1 MVNFLKSFFT
11 GKSEEAENDKVKN
24 EKKNFEILK
33 YDGIR
38 AQRMGKLAYA
48 IKCFTE
54 ALAIRKDFETC
65 NYLATAYIQN
75 NQLTEA
81 RETFR
86 QMAEMEE
93 VDAATY
99 LSLASVCYMEEDYQ
113 AMEESCQ
120 KAIELDK
127 ENSTAFYLLA
137 KADRGLKN
145 DLGAIAN
152 LTKAIVLH
160 EDYMEAYLLR
170 AEVLKEMRQYKEA
183 LADVENVLKQN
194 TEEEAAL
201 LLRGKMKEDM
211 DAAEEAMKDYIRVT
225 EINPFNEQ
233 AYLCLGQLL
242 ISEKKFDQAI
252 AHFDEAI
259 EINPEFAKA
268 YHERGRAKL
277 LNGDKEGSVEDM
289 KKALELNPKAEDS
302 INGQYDNFDNLYAN
316 QPL

>member
-1 MVNFLKSFFT
+1 MVNFLKSFFI
-11 GKSEEAENDKVKN
+11 GKAEETENDKAKN

-38 AQRMGKLAYA
+38 AQRMGKLVYA

-54 ALAIRKDFETC
+54 ALAIQKEFETL
-65 NYLATAYIQN
+65 NYLATTYIQN
-75 NQLTEA
+75 NQLAEA
-81 RETFR
+81 REAFK
-86 QMAEMEE
+86 QMTELKEA
-93 VDAATY
+93 DAITY
-99 LSLASVCYMEEDYQ
+99 LSLANVCYMEEDYQ
-113 AMEESCQ
+113 AMKDSCR
-120 KAIELDK
+120 KAIEL
-127 ENSTAFYLLA
+127 ENENATAFYMLA

-145 DLGAIAN
+145 DIEAIAN
-152 LTKAIVLH
+152 LTKAIVLR
-160 EDYMEAYLLR
+160 EDYTEAYLLR

-183 LADVENVLKQN
+183 LSDVENVLKQN
-194 TEEEAAL
+194 SEEEAAL

-252 AHFDEAI
+252 SHFDEAI

-277 LNGDKEGSVEDM
+277 LNGDKEGSIEDM
-289 KKALELNPKAEDS
+289 KKALELNPKAEDE